1 MHNRDASFQEGKL
14 YLNLCKSVTTKLKKS
29 GNKKRTDGKLRK
41 DLTLLNWDTE
51 PEDIAIFSYVV
62 GFVSLLVMLLIDATF
77 ILSAKLKIVE
87 ILICLIIP
95 TLIVPMVTTVFVLNY
110 PSLLANGLRKRC
122 LSLAPQ
128 AINYMIMSMRLTPSL
143 DKAIEFTAE
152 NVDEPF
158 ASIMRKILWDVHMRK
173 YDSVDEAF
181 LQFAYDWGE
190 HDEDFKR
197 SLYAIKSATV
207 EMTEDGLIRTL
218 EKAANTILMG
228 TKTRVEKFTTSLSG
242 PTTILFTLGILLPM
256 IIGAMLPMI
265 ALGNINIGL
274 SPNIDKATNTNS
286 GGNSLIQIILL
297 MDVIFPVSTFAY
309 ASYILGKH
317 PGTTPPP
324 TIPDELHDYNRKTN
338 DRNRHMSLSRA
349 HQALIVSIFISTLF
363 ILLAVLQFSNSSDTF
378 KQCLGSILIVIGI
391 GFGIS
396 YYCNMSTRSQQKE
409 REKVLKMESEF
420 PDALFHIGS
429 RISEGMPLEE
439 ALKKTSETMK
449 GSAISMLFER
459 IAYNIQITRADLN
472 EILFGNMGVF
482 NKVYSRTIKTTMK
495 SVVQMVKKD
504 LITAGQ
510 IILSIADH
518 LKDMKKVDNDIRTQL
533 GSTTDM
539 MRTTSTIF
547 APIVFGITLSL
558 YGTLFDAFSG
568 IANTSMLGVG
578 QFSLI
583 LGVYLILTVVITM
596 YFCAGIY
603 WSGDRIVWKSYIG
616 NAMPVAVVLYAATAL
631 LGGAFIV

>member
-1 MHNRDASFQEGKL
+1 MHNSGTSFQEGMV
-14 YLNLCKSVTTKLKKS
+14 YFNLCNSVAGRFKK
-29 GNKKRTDGKLRK
+29 GTVGKRADGKVRK
-41 DLTLLNWDTE
+41 DLNLLNRNTE

-62 GFVSLLVMLLIDATF
+62 GFVSLLVMLLMDATL
-77 ILSAKLKIVE
+77 ILFAKLKIVE
-87 ILICLIIP
+87 ILIFLVIP
-95 TLIVPMVTTVFVLNY
+95 TLIVPMATMLFILNY
-110 PSLLANGLRKRC
+110 PSILANRLRKRC
-122 LSLAPQ
+122 FSLAPQ

-158 ASIMRKILWDVHMRK
+158 ASAMRKILWDVHMRK

-181 LQFAYDWGE
+181 LQFAYEWGE
-190 HDEDFKR
+190 HDEEFKR
-197 SLYAIKSATV
+197 SLYAIKSATA
-207 EMTEDGLIRTL
+207 EKTEEGLTRAL

-228 TKTRVEKFTTSLSG
+228 TKMRVEKFTTSLSG
-242 PTTILFTLGILLPM
+242 PTTILFALGILLPM
-256 IIGAMLPMI
+256 IVGAMLPMI

-274 SPNIDKATNTNS
+274 SPNIDKNASGNS
-286 GGNSLIQIILL
+286 GDSSLIQIILL
-297 MDVIFPVSTFAY
+297 MNVIFPVSTFAY

-324 TIPDELHDYNRKTN
+324 TIPDDFHDYNCKTN
-338 DRNRHMSLSRA
+338 DRNRRTSLSGKYQTLA
-349 HQALIVSIFISTLF
+349 VSVFISIIF
-363 ILLAVLQFSNSSDTF
+363 ILLAVLQFANSTDTST
-378 KQCLGSILIVIGI
+378 QCLGSILIVLGI

-396 YYCNMSTRSQQKE
+396 YYCNVSTRDQQKE

-429 RISEGMPLEE
+429 RISEGMPLED

-449 GSAISMLFER
+449 GSAISTLFER
-459 IAYNIQITRADLN
+459 IAYNIQVTRADLN
-472 EILFGNMGVF
+472 EILFGNAGVF
-482 NKVYSRTIKTTMK
+482 NKVYSRTIRTTMK
-495 SVVQMVKKD
+495 SIVQMVKKD
-504 LITAGQ
+504 LVTAGQ

-568 IANTSMLGVG
+568 ISTTSMIGVG

-583 LGVYLILTVVITM
+583 LGVYLILTVIITM

-603 WSGDRIVWKSYIG
+603 WNGDRIVWKNYVG
-616 NAMPVAVVLYAATAL
+616 TAMPVAVVLYAATAL
-631 LGGAFIV
+631 LGSMFIV